1 MKVQELIL
9 MENKLIKTD
18 SIWYKIKNFFKGIFM
33 KKKIINTYQ
42 VQEQK
47 TDILD
52 NILQKEK
59 IEENNRKKNLAQ
71 KLLDG
76 ELGSSDLTDVE
87 TEEMIDYFKEDIKN
101 IDQELQRVKLH
112 IIEIRKE
119 LMEN

>member
-1 MKVQELIL
+1 
-9 MENKLIKTD
+9 MENKLIRTD

-42 VQEQK
+42 VQDQK
-47 TDILD
+47 TGTLD

-59 IEENNRKKNLAQ
+59 IEENNRKMNLAQ
-71 KLLDG
+71 KLLEG

-87 TEEMIDYFKEDIKN
+87 TDEMIDYFKEDIKN
-101 IDQELQRVKLH
+101 IDQELQRVKIH
-112 IIEIRKE
+112 IIEMRKE